1 MDLFFVRHGP
11 AEPKVN
17 WSGDDLERPLSAEG
31 RLIVEEVAARLAQYR
46 MRPER
51 VVTSPYVR
59 ARQTARIL
67 AERLGLADRVVVD
80 ARLIPGFGLRQ
91 LGKLLSEHTDSQ
103 GLMLVGHGP
112 DVTQVV
118 RALTGGRLTI
128 RKAGVAQVE
137 VPDPEV
143 LKGRLL
149 SLLVP
154 TPLPQEDALAGDSDS

>member
-17 WSGDDLERPLSAEG
+17 WSGDDLERPLSDEG

-67 AERLGLADRVVVD
+67 AEHLGLGDRIVVD

-91 LGKLLSEHTDSQ
+91 LGKVLAEHADCRS
-103 GLMLVGHGP
+103 LMLVGHGP
-112 DVTQVV
+112 DITQVV

-128 RKAGVAQVE
+128 RKAGVAQVDLS
-137 VPDPEV
+137 DPEA

-154 TPLPQEDALAGDSDS
+154 TPLRQEDALAADSDS